1 MVLVEHLWDGKKHF
15 LSTPYEPGWDPWIQ
29 GRCLC
34 SPPAGPRLHHDLQ
47 YLPAPLVVDGE
58 RAGLPGDASAQ
69 LPAGTRG
76 PPRDHSQRLPAGL
89 PIHRGAQQ
97 RRTDLPGGKGLLRH
111 PIALIYL
118 SAWVL

>member
-1 MVLVEHLWDGKKHF
+1 MVLVEHLWDGKNHF